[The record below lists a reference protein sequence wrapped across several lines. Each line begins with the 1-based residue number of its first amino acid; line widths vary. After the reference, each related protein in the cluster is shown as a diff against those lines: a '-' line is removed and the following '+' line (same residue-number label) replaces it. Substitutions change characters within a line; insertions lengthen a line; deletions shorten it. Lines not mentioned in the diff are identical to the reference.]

1 MIGGDAA
8 AKNKAKAGQAGD
20 RPAMP
25 TPEQMF
31 GPVHRHQIDWFATVT
46 TGLPGRG

>member
-8 AKNKAKAGQAGD
+8 EKNKAKAGRAGD

-31 GPVHRHQIDWFATVT
+31 GPVHRHHIDWYQSVT
-46 TGLPGRG
+46 ANAE